1 MTIDQLLKQLKIFT
15 SNEEQ
20 QFIDKYDRIR
30 ITSLSEHDHW
40 IAQNLVRKG
49 IYTISKD
56 DTTLIKKLNES
67 YSSRS
72 I

>member
-1 MTIDQLLKQLKIFT
+1 MTIDQLLKQLVIFT
-15 SNEEQ
+15 SNEER
-20 QFIDKYDRIR
+20 QFIDRHERVK

-49 IYTISKD
+49 IYTISND

-67 YSSRS
+67 
-72 I
+72 